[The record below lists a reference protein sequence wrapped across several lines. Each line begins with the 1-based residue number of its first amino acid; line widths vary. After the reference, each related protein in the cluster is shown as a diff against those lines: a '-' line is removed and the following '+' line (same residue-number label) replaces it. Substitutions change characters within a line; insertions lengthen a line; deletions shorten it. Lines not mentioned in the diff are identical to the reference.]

1 LLQVVSN
8 AFGLPCHLRANEQ
21 KTTCQSARCISST
34 EIAPIIGGSK
44 ITKAH
49 LVSEIVV
56 LFTPQFTGYCIS
68 MQECIEAF

>member
-1 LLQVVSN
+1 MLLACTAIYVQMNKNDLSI
-8 AFGLPCHLRANEQ
+8 
-21 KTTCQSARCISST
+21 RCNSLT
-34 EIAPIIGGSK
+34 EIAPIIDSSK

-49 LVSEIVV
+49 LISEIVV